1 MVVGPFQGEMNV
13 TIAESYEKMVMAV
26 PTMLLA
32 RTVLVSRS
40 PEPGG
45 RRHLTDE
52 SVTHDDERHGVTPI
66 CTSTDRSTGPKLM
79 PPTVTCRGKARQGS
93 STKTQGEARRGGHGA
108 GPSDRIGAA
117 ACPCWHAVAGRS
129 GGITVVVLDD
139 GALGCEAEVG
149 VGESYV

>member
-1 MVVGPFQGEMNV
+1 MNYRQHPSDAPVVVGPFQGEMNV

-40 PEPGG
+40 PEPAG

-79 PPTVTCRGKARQGS
+79 PLTVTCQGKAQAPKFKARQS
-93 STKTQGEARRGGHGA
+93 GHGA
-108 GPSDRIGAA
+108 GPSDRNRRRS
-117 ACPCWHAVAGRS
+117 VAGRS
-129 GGITVVVLDD
+129 RGDTVVVLDD
-139 GALGCEAEVG
+139 GALG
-149 VGESYV
+149 

>member
-1 MVVGPFQGEMNV
+1 VNYRQHPSDAPVVVGPFQGEMNV

-40 PEPGG
+40 PEPAGS
-45 RRHLTDE
+45 RHLTDE

-79 PPTVTCRGKARQGS
+79 PLTVTCQGRRQG
-93 STKTQGEARRGGHGA
+93 KTRLKHQNSRRRKAGTEQAR
-108 GPSDRIGAA
+108 PTEIGAA
-117 ACPCWHAVAGRS
+117 AWRVDRG
-129 GGITVVVLDD
+129 VVRWSCSMT
-139 GALGCEAEVG
+139 AHWAEKRKLA
-149 VGESYV
+149 